1 MSQSGVKSK
10 VVLLVI
16 IALALTAAF
25 GAALGAFDFRE
36 TTLFRVAFSDSGA
49 LRVGAKVRIA
59 GIEAGHVSSVDF
71 IAPSDPRAIPD
82 SFVQL
87 GLNIDT
93 KMAEVIRENA
103 EFHITTRGVLG
114 EKYVEVVPGT
124 QSRGALS
131 REQVARGF
139 DPPRIDL
146 FLSKVDRILSQFVTL
161 MGEDDGDMKALATS
175 LTRLITRLDQFM
187 ANHGDQFGQVIQN
200 ASGASQDLK
209 VILSRLS
216 DGMPTGQNLAESL
229 EKVDR
234 LTNTI
239 QRELPG
245 TTRTARKAMADLRA
259 AAQAVKGVA
268 QQVLDGE
275 ASFQSLID
283 RLPMISRWAEDS
295 LRDLAAILSG
305 LAAGQGSV
313 GLLLAS
319 PEIHDEVK
327 SLLSELKKRPW
338 RLMWRD

>member
-1 MSQSGVKSK
+1 MSESGVKSK
-10 VVLLVI
+10 VVLLI
-16 IALALTAAF
+16 IVALALTAAF

-36 TTLFRVAFSDSGA
+36 TTVFRVAFSDSGA

-59 GIEAGHVSSVDF
+59 GIEAGHVSSVEF
-71 IAPSDPRAIPD
+71 IAPSDPRAVPN

-87 GLNIDT
+87 GLDIDT
-93 KMAEVIRENA
+93 TMSEVIRENA

-124 QSRGALS
+124 QTRDALS

-146 FLSKVDRILSQFVTL
+146 FLSKVDRILSQFVAL

-175 LTRLITRLDQFM
+175 LTRLITRLDEFM
-187 ANHGDQFGQVIQN
+187 GNHGHQFGQVIEN
-200 ASGASQDLK
+200 ATGASKDFK
-209 VILSRLS
+209 FILSQLS
-216 DGMPTGQNLAESL
+216 DGMPTGKTLADSL

-239 QRELPG
+239 QRDLPG
-245 TTRTARKAMADLRA
+245 ATRTARRAMVDLRA

-268 QQVLDGE
+268 QQVLDGKD
-275 ASFQSLID
+275 SFQSLID
-283 RLPMISRWAEDS
+283 RIPMLSRWAEDS
-295 LRDLAAILSG
+295 LRDLAAILSRMV
-305 LAAGQGSV
+305 AGQGSV

-327 SLLSELKKRPW
+327 SVLSELKKRPW